1 MNNVA
6 NTGATNEPNI
16 SDASRVEP
24 LPSLNDD
31 DIEKILQPN
40 DIFINDRTDA
50 STTSSTAIEDIIN
63 PSLDPQSVASP
74 APSPSFF
81 NNSRKPS
88 TSTHLVRRGTPLGIY
103 QTNLYNHNNREN
115 GNSNNTLLSSK
126 LLTHPPVPYG
136 QNPNLLQQHAV
147 YRAQTSCGTANT
159 QPRQPT
165 RRYQSH
171 KSRPAFVNKLWS
183 MLNDDS
189 NAKLIQWAPDGKSFI
204 VTNREEFVHE
214 ILPKYFKHSNFASFV
229 RQLNMYGWHK
239 VQDVKSGSIQSSSDD
254 KWQFE
259 NENFIRG
266 REDLLEKIIRQKGS
280 SNNQGSPGGNGSSTN
295 GSNIPMDNAT
305 GVNNSS
311 NNISSSN
318 NFFNNSHLLQ
328 GKTLRL
334 MNEAA
339 LGDKNDVT
347 AILGELEQIKYNQI
361 AISKDLLRINKDNEL
376 LWKENM
382 MARERHRTQQQ
393 ALEKMFRFLTSIV
406 PHLDP
411 KMIMDGLGDSKN
423 NSENLSGATNI
434 GLNHDNTGTIDELK
448 SNDSFINDDHHPY
461 INITANARNN
471 MSPSNEG
478 RSINVSS
485 SNTNSRKKHVDESI
499 KNSNDIINDII
510 FNTNFA
516 NNLTNYSSSNNA
528 GSPLR
533 PYKQRYL
540 LKNRANSTASSENSG
555 VTPFNLESNSDGKIS
570 EIPFDGEED
579 DDTDFKRFTARNPSS
594 QANANSFDPTRFT
607 MLSDEDL
614 KKDSYAND
622 TKHDESDLF
631 LGNVH
636 RNIDEQDAR
645 LQNLE
650 NMVHILSPGYSN
662 KPYNNKAAAH
672 TNPNIEGGTS
682 VHSPGFNL
690 QDYLTGESNSP
701 NSVHSIP
708 SNGSGSTPLPMPNDN
723 DNEHISTSSSVNAD
737 AGENVSGLTPFLTV
751 DDHTLNDN
759 NDEDSASVSPDIKF
773 AATESSKVN
782 DTLPSFNDHTY
793 SNEAAAAP
801 KNTKKRY
808 VEEIPEPAIVEIQD
822 PAEYNEQR
830 QHKRPKK

>member
-6 NTGATNEPNI
+6 NTGAANESNV
-16 SDASRVEP
+16 SDASRIEP

-40 DIFINDRTDA
+40 DIFTNDRTDG

-63 PSLDPQSVASP
+63 PSLDPQSATSP
-74 APSPSFF
+74 STSPSFF
-81 NNSRKPS
+81 GESKKPS
-88 TSTHLVRRGTPLGIY
+88 TSTHLIRRGTPLGIY
-103 QTNLYNHNNREN
+103 QTNLYNQNNREN
-115 GNSNNTLLSSK
+115 SNSNNALLSSK

-136 QNPNLLQQHAV
+136 QNPNLLQQHAI
-147 YRAQTSCGTANT
+147 YRAQPSSGATNT
-159 QPRQPT
+159 QTRQAT

-189 NAKLIQWAPDGKSFI
+189 NTKLIQWAPDGKSFI

-280 SNNQGSPGGNGSSTN
+280 SNNHSSPGGNGGSIS
-295 GSNIPMDNAT
+295 GSNISLDNAT
-305 GVNNSS
+305 GVNNGGS
-311 NNISSSN
+311 NISNSK
-318 NFFNNSHLLQ
+318 NFFNNNNLLQ

-411 KMIMDGLGDSKN
+411 KMIMDGLGDPKTN
-423 NSENLSGATNI
+423 NENLNSTNNI

-448 SNDSFINDDHHPY
+448 SNESFINDDHNPY
-461 INITANARNN
+461 ISATANARKKMGIKNDGKN
-471 MSPSNEG
+471 INPGSAN
-478 RSINVSS
+478 SINR
-485 SNTNSRKKHVDESI
+485 NKNVDESI
-499 KNSNDIINDII
+499 KNNNDILNDII
-510 FNTNFA
+510 FNTNLA
-516 NNLTNYSSSNNA
+516 NNLANYNSSNGA
-528 GSPLR
+528 GSPVR

-540 LKNRANSTASSENSG
+540 LKNRANSSTSNE
-555 VTPFNLESNSDGKIS
+555 TPDSAQFNIESNSDGKIS
-570 EIPFDGEED
+570 EIPFDDED
-579 DDTDFKRFTARNPSS
+579 EDTHFKNFTARNPNP
-594 QANANSFDPTRFT
+594 QAHENAFDPSRFT
-607 MLSDEDL
+607 MLSDGDL
-614 KKDSYAND
+614 KNDTHTDD
-622 TKHDESDLF
+622 TKHNESDLF
-631 LGNVH
+631 LDNVH
-636 RNIDEQDAR
+636 RHIDEQDAR

-650 NMVHILSPGYSN
+650 NIVHILSPGYPN
-662 KPYNNKAAAH
+662 KHYNNKISATH
-672 TNPNIEGGTS
+672 SKLNMENTS
-682 VHSPGFNL
+682 SVSSPGFNL

-701 NSVHSIP
+701 NSVHSVP

-723 DNEHISTSSSVNAD
+723 DNEHASISPNP
-737 AGENVSGLTPFLTV
+737 GEHRTGLTPYLTV
-751 DDHTLNDN
+751 DDHTLTDHGSEGNTSIPPN
-759 NDEDSASVSPDIKF
+759 MKF
-773 AATESSKVN
+773 AAVDSTQST
-782 DTLPSFNDHTY
+782 DTIPTFGAHSYPIQT
-793 SNEAAAAP
+793 ATAP
-801 KNTKKRY
+801 ENAKKRY

-822 PAEYNEQR
+822 PADYNDER
-830 QHKRPKK
+830 QTKRPKK